1 MPSLETRLRRLE
13 PRLQALERV
22 HATRNTRRVVGL
34 SQAEIDKKVANL
46 RQAGFTGEIQTSLIA
61 ITFVS
66 PPPMD
71 EDGNIIGPAPPPV
84 TMDEIDAMEGLER
97 RCPELFRT
105 RPMGSVKSSGGD
117 HG

>member
-13 PRLQALERV
+13 VRLQSLERI
-22 HATRNTRRVVGL
+22 HATRAKRDVWGL
-34 SQAEIDKKVANL
+34 SHAEIDKKVANL
-46 RQAGFTGEIQTSLIA
+46 REAGFTGEIRTSLTAIA
-61 ITFVS
+61 FVS

-71 EDGNIIGPAPPPV
+71 EDGNILGPAPPPV
-84 TMDEIDAMEGLER
+84 TMDEIDAIEGLER